1 MKKVFSI
8 FLLVLMISA
17 FSITSN
23 ALQEEVFICNGEISI
38 HVPEG
43 YYSLEKNIP
52 EDSEKLKELGIT
64 KEDFLLNLGD
74 AEHLL
79 VTEDLNTQIYIY
91 CEKTDY
97 IPLEFYTEPEKTE
110 YISELR
116 KSYKERGCDVLE
128 AEIESTYE
136 TIFTKISIASTEDYF
151 PAIIYNTVYNE
162 LDVTVLLI
170 YFGDGEI
177 SDAQEWTVSSLVNEL
192 EFNNNNYALKNTT
205 SVEYTVDEI
214 GTKLT
219 FPKGWFLYENF
230 DSKLIAVKSRKVAM
244 QYFTYDVWDVFTEEQ
259 KSQMHRSKLDM
270 DLFTEE
276 DLKELIESEERKEEF
291 LSLGMNIVEDSMQMI
306 KIGNYNCVLWKA
318 EAEEEDSIYKEA
330 TAIMYIENAIEHTFL
345 FTGPFSEKISEEYK
359 EIVAS
364 AKFPEIPDEGGE
376 KADEEEEALL
386 TKLVTVVGI
395 CVIVGAVFGAM
406 VFAAK
411 KVKDKKAKTDSGVRV
426 SEERKFCN
434 ECGAQIEKEDKFCPL
449 CGAKIKR

>member
-23 ALQEEVFICNGEISI
+23 ALQEEVFIYNGEISI

-97 IPLEFYTEPEKTE
+97 IPLEFYTEPERTE

-136 TIFTKISIASTEDYF
+136 TIFTKISIASTEEHF

-205 SVEYTVDEI
+205 PVEYTVDEI

-219 FPKGWFLYENF
+219 FPKGWFLYANF

-376 KADEEEEALL
+376 KADEEKALF
-386 TKLVTVVGI
+386 TKHVTVVGI

-411 KVKDKKAKTDSGVRV
+411 KGKDKKAKTDSEVRV

-434 ECGAQIEKEDKFCPL
+434 ECGAQVEKEDKFCPL

>member
-23 ALQEEVFICNGEISI
+23 ALQEEVFIYNGEISI

-97 IPLEFYTEPEKTE
+97 IPLEFYTEPERTE

-205 SVEYTVDEI
+205 SVEYTVDGI

-359 EIVAS
+359 EIVTS

-376 KADEEEEALL
+376 KADEEEALL

-434 ECGAQIEKEDKFCPL
+434 ECGAQVEKEDKFCPL

>member
-23 ALQEEVFICNGEISI
+23 ALQEEVFIYNGEISI

-64 KEDFLLNLGD
+64 KEDFLLTLGD

-97 IPLEFYTEPEKTE
+97 IPLEFYTEPERTE

-136 TIFTKISIASTEDYF
+136 TIFTKISIASTEEHF

-205 SVEYTVDEI
+205 PVEYTVDEI

-219 FPKGWFLYENF
+219 FPKGWFLYANF

-345 FTGPFSEKISEEYK
+345 FTGPFSGKISEEYK

-376 KADEEEEALL
+376 KADEEEALL

-395 CVIVGAVFGAM
+395 CVIVGAVFGAK

>member
-23 ALQEEVFICNGEISI
+23 ALQEEVFIYNGEISI

-64 KEDFLLNLGD
+64 KEDFLLTLGD

-97 IPLEFYTEPEKTE
+97 IPLEFYTEPERTE

-136 TIFTKISIASTEDYF
+136 TIFTKISIASTEEHF

-205 SVEYTVDEI
+205 PVEYTVDEI

-219 FPKGWFLYENF
+219 FPKGWFLYANF

-376 KADEEEEALL
+376 KADEEEALL

>member
-8 FLLVLMISA
+8 FLLVLMIYA

-23 ALQEEVFICNGEISI
+23 ALQEEVFIYNGEISI

-64 KEDFLLNLGD
+64 KEDFLLTLGD

-97 IPLEFYTEPEKTE
+97 IPLEFYTEPERTE

-136 TIFTKISIASTEDYF
+136 TIFTKISIASTEEHF

-205 SVEYTVDEI
+205 PVEYTVDEI

-219 FPKGWFLYENF
+219 FPKGWFLYANF

-345 FTGPFSEKISEEYK
+345 FTGPFSGKISEEYK

-376 KADEEEEALL
+376 KADEEEALL

-434 ECGAQIEKEDKFCPL
+434 ECGAQVEKEDKFCPL